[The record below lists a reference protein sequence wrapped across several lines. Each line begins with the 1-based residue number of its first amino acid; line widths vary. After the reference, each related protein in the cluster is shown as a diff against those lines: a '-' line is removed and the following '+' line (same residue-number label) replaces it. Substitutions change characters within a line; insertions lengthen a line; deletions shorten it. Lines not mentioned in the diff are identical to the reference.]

1 MEVLKTNRQRK
12 LVSFLLADSIQSLP
26 ITSEQDNNNDDDADD
41 DDDDDDNKE
50 LFFLIL
56 NKQDYNGGS

>member
-1 MEVLKTNRQRK
+1 MELLKTNRQRK

-26 ITSEQDNNNDDDADD
+26 ITSEQDNNNDDDVD

-50 LFFLIL
+50 LFLVEQTRL
-56 NKQDYNGGS
+56 